1 MTEEQHKW
9 YWRGY
14 NDAKNSEQSH
24 PMMDMPNDEKTAMA
38 YGIHPS
44 QKKITTEDK
53 YLYLN
58 WQDGQNEW
66 FITAAPFGCT
76 RFKFKVEFL

>member
-9 YWRGY
+9 YWIGY
-14 NDAKNSEQSH
+14 NDAKKREQSH
-24 PMMDMPNDEKTAMA
+24 PMMDMTHDKKVAMSYGIQPTKEKT
-38 YGIHPS
+38 
-44 QKKITTEDK
+44 TEEK

-66 FITAAPFGCT
+66 FITAAPFKCT
-76 RFKFKVEFL
+76 KFKFKVETL

>member
-9 YWRGY
+9 YWFGY
-14 NDAKNSEQSH
+14 NDATKREQSN
-24 PMMDMPNDEKTAMA
+24 PMMHMPREEKVAMA
-38 YGIHPS
+38 YGIQPA

-66 FITAAPFGCT
+66 FVTAAPFKCT
-76 RFKFKVEFL
+76 KFKFKVETL

>member
-9 YWRGY
+9 YWLGY
-14 NDAKNSEQSH
+14 KDAKKREQPN
-24 PMMDMPNDEKTAMA
+24 PMMDMPHDKKIAMA
-38 YGIHPS
+38 YGIQPT
-44 QKKITTEDK
+44 KKTTTEEK

-66 FITAAPFGCT
+66 FITAAPFKCT
-76 RFKFKVEFL
+76 KFKFKVETL